1 MDTKAG
7 IIRDTISGSVAS
19 FVPDATIDNLLGL
32 DVHLEPIQDL
42 HGYDSPWPAGGGVNK
57 LSPVA
62 NPGSK
67 TMNGM
72 TVQANEDGTFSLSGT
87 TSGGSFDNTYALSA
101 EYVVQDGDYIHV
113 HNSMANSSSMI
124 LLKFSDN
131 TQVSVFLSI
140 VDKSQSLSEAVGK
153 TVTQIR
159 FYIAS
164 GVTLN
169 GTVSPEILNSATS
182 NGFHPYRNLCPISGR
197 ESVEVETAGVNLLN
211 VSQANEV
218 RKNGA
223 AVFTLDYLGNNSVRM
238 NTSTVGALS
247 VIWELFRVTQNMV
260 GKRIVKAAPS
270 TFFYKTKNAD
280 GDWTPA
286 PMSYASNVSIV
297 TFTAEDVGKAFGLG
311 IYNDTG
317 AIKTFENLQV
327 EWGETSSDFV
337 PYVGT
342 TRTIPLPETVYGGDI
357 GVVSGDGE
365 KKMAMVDLGTLN
377 FVWTNSTKTFSSNA
391 ISESIKPPK
400 TNSDVANI
408 ICTSLA
414 IVKASSVKITD
425 CSIGVSSAGII
436 LVKYEAYDN
445 DLHGFLTA
453 ISGVML
459 CYELATP
466 TSISTTPTEISTVEG
481 ENNVFSPDG
490 DVTVEYAVDLKTFLN
505 TK

>member
-197 ESVEVETAGVNLLN
+197 ESVEVETAG
-211 VSQANEV
+211 
-218 RKNGA
+218 
-223 AVFTLDYLGNNSVRM
+223 
-238 NTSTVGALS
+238 
-247 VIWELFRVTQNMV
+247 
-260 GKRIVKAAPS
+260 
-270 TFFYKTKNAD
+270 
-280 GDWTPA
+280 
-286 PMSYASNVSIV
+286 
-297 TFTAEDVGKAFGLG
+297 
-311 IYNDTG
+311 
-317 AIKTFENLQV
+317 
-327 EWGETSSDFV
+327 
-337 PYVGT
+337 
-342 TRTIPLPETVYGGDI
+342 
-357 GVVSGDGE
+357 
-365 KKMAMVDLGTLN
+365 
-377 FVWTNSTKTFSSNA
+377 
-391 ISESIKPPK
+391 
-400 TNSDVANI
+400 
-408 ICTSLA
+408 
-414 IVKASSVKITD
+414 
-425 CSIGVSSAGII
+425 
-436 LVKYEAYDN
+436 
-445 DLHGFLTA
+445 
-453 ISGVML
+453 
-459 CYELATP
+459 
-466 TSISTTPTEISTVEG
+466 
-481 ENNVFSPDG
+481 
-490 DVTVEYAVDLKTFLN
+490 
-505 TK
+505 